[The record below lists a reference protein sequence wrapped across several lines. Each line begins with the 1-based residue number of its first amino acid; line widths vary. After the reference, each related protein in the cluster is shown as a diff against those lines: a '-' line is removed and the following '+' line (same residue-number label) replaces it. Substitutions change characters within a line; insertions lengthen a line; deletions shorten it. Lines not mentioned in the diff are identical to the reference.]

1 MTASRMR
8 IVLSALALAGATLL
22 VAGCT
27 ATPEAPAPTSKDGG
41 AATTAPDDDVI
52 GGDVEAAWLDG
63 GRAIGVVTWGSSTCV
78 PIVDDV
84 SADGQ
89 MISVALSDGD
99 ENQPCTNDLVPRA
112 TFVAVPEGVDVTQD
126 VELAIAYGTGTE
138 DADLDGLAEA
148 PAGMSENAPSA
159 GWFADDGIVLL
170 TYGSSTCQPLIED
183 IEQSDAGATVTFKT
197 TDRPCTMDFVPR
209 LTTITLPMEHDD
221 GPFELTLVGDNLD
234 ATVAVLD

>member
-22 VAGCT
+22 VAGCS
-27 ATPEAPAPTSKDGG
+27 ATPESPAPTSTDGG
-41 AATTAPDDDVI
+41 TATTTPDDDVI
-52 GGDVEAAWLDG
+52 GDDVEAAWLDG
-63 GRAIGVVTWGSSTCV
+63 GRAIGIVTWGSSSCV

-112 TFVAVPEGVDVTQD
+112 TFVAVPEGVDVTQN
-126 VELAIAYGTGTE
+126 VEIAIAYGAGTE

-148 PAGMSENAPSA
+148 PDGMSENGPSA
-159 GWFADDGIVLL
+159 GWFADDGVVLL
-170 TYGSSTCQPLIED
+170 TWGSSTCQPIIED
-183 IEQSDAGATVTFKT
+183 IEQSDAGATVTFQAI
-197 TDRPCTMDFVPR
+197 DRPCTMDFVPR
-209 LTTITLPMEHDD
+209 LTTITLPMEHVD

-234 ATVAVLD
+234 ATVSVQD